1 MPDEAVQLILA
12 ELRRLKDEVA
22 TLRAVVN
29 RGRVKYDLD
38 AAADRLGVSRR
49 TVERRIEAGQ
59 LGAVREGARVFVTE
73 EACAAYEDRARRRA
87 A

>member
-1 MPDEAVQLILA
+1 VPDEAVQLILDELRQVKA
-12 ELRRLKDEVA
+12 ELA

-38 AAADRLGVSRR
+38 RAAERLGVSRR

-59 LGAVREGARVFVTE
+59 LEAVREGARVFVTE